1 MLNEEEADDL
11 LYCSRAG
18 ETQELQQMLSAVLA
32 RAGKQDGDADAFRQ
46 LMLNVAEKN
55 EARNTLLH
63 FAAAN
68 DHRGEKRSELTC
80 YALLVAEHLLLQ

>member
-1 MLNEEEADDL
+1 MPSQDELDDL

-18 ETQELQQMLSAVLA
+18 EFDELKAFVDNEISRQRESQGHQE
-32 RAGKQDGDADAFRQ
+32 AFNE
-46 LMLNVAEKN
+46 LMGEIAMSN

-68 DHRGEKRSELTC
+68 GHSCEYFEKR
-80 YALLVAEHLLLQ
+80 LV